1 MKLDE
6 IRAMNDQQLAGAELN
21 ARQSLF
27 ETRISKTMG
36 ELADTSRARRLRKDV
51 ARMLTEKKRRAELAA
66 TETTETTAAGEEQ

>member
-27 ETRISKTMG
+27 ETRVSKTMG
-36 ELADTSRARRLRKDV
+36 ELADTSRARHLRKDV
-51 ARMLTEKKRRAELAA
+51 ARILTEKKRRAELAV
-66 TETTETTAAGEEQ
+66 TETTTVGEEQ